1 MWVFL
6 CVSKTYLIKM
16 FATEQENS
24 CSFSWLN
31 KILSKR
37 NDALNV
43 CLLPTTFFSSL
54 HFQTRKFGKT
64 KWQTVKAVVC
74 VRHRPQWPSSR
85 DWGRLEVLF
94 GTIFLYR
101 RKEVKGSGLSTWGR
115 GSSTSSSFV
124 SRVELLPVLNSTV
137 SGLASPRFHE

>member
-1 MWVFL
+1 MGFL
-6 CVSKTYLIKM
+6 CVSKTYLTKM

-24 CSFSWLN
+24 CSFSWLKKN
-31 KILSKR
+31 LVKTQR
-37 NDALNV
+37 CTV
-43 CLLPTTFFSSL
+43 CLLPTTFFFSL

-101 RKEVKGSGLSTWGR
+101 RKEAKGSGLSTWGR